1 MDTQRHQDGQQFY
14 PIKHEGEWG
23 SDHIILLILRLK
35 HLNFASNIAVG
46 SNNKCNVI
54 LVVGIFEKHLFLE
67 G

>member
-35 HLNFASNIAVG
+35 HLNFTSNIAVG
-46 SNNKCNVI
+46 LNNKCNVI